1 MPLAG
6 KPEVKEEEKDKVAR
20 YTGPVCRLCRRE
32 GRKLFLKG
40 ERCDS
45 PKCAINKR
53 NFPPGQHGLRRSKST
68 PYLIQLREK
77 QRAKRIYGVL
87 EKQFRR
93 YFQIADGYR
102 GVTGTNLM
110 QLLERRLDNIVFRLG
125 FAASRAAARQ
135 LVTHGNILV
144 NGRKVDIA
152 SYLVRVGEEVT
163 IHDKLR
169 EHAGVRRALENM
181 EKRGRLGWLNFSA
194 ESLAG
199 KIVSIP
205 SRQEIPTEVDEQQ
218 IVELYSK

>member
-1 MPLAG
+1 M
-6 KPEVKEEEKDKVAR
+6 AR

-135 LVTHGNILV
+135 LVTHGNVLV

-181 EKRGRLGWLNFSA
+181 DKRGRLGWLDFSA